1 MEVGW
6 AQLWVTVA
14 SIFFVSGG
22 TMGVLHFQAK
32 ALSERLKGMEAEMKQ
47 ITQIL
52 VNQATQGVRLDTM
65 DQRLNAQGKRLD
77 EQIKATN
84 DQIQSMARMVE
95 NTISRM
101 NSLLDMR
108 VLEADKRVISSG

>member
-6 AQLWVTVA
+6 VHLWITVA
-14 SIFFVSGG
+14 SILFIGGG
-22 TMGVLHFQAK
+22 TMGILHFQAK

-77 EQIKATN
+77 EQTKATTE
-84 DQIQSMARMVE
+84 QIQAMARMVE
-95 NTISRM
+95 NTVSRM

-108 VLEADKRVISSG
+108 VLDTKKVIPNG